1 MAHMNVILIFD
12 HFQHFHII
20 MVLILELHWVQCFF
34 FVLRFILYTK
44 LDNTTMFDAFMWN
57 KVKNNVCDDVILIAS
72 YINQWNLLAHNP
84 WNFALTI
91 KIPKF
96 LNFITLINNT
106 LIKIQKPWNIETHKP
121 WFNIWHEKIYS
132 QITSWFFII
141 TICSFIWIL
150 AI

>member
-72 YINQWNLLAHNP
+72 YINQ
-84 WNFALTI
+84 
-91 KIPKF
+91 
-96 LNFITLINNT
+96 
-106 LIKIQKPWNIETHKP
+106 
-121 WFNIWHEKIYS
+121 
-132 QITSWFFII
+132 
-141 TICSFIWIL
+141 
-150 AI
+150 